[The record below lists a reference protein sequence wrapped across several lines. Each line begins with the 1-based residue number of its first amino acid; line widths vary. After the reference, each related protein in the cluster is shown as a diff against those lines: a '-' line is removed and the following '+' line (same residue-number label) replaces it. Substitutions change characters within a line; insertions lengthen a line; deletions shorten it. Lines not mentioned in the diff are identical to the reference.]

1 MERRSRNQISGI
13 DSSARRAQAR
23 PAGAKRGGRRQA
35 IRNSVSYVVEFV
47 FGNRSRLIWINRS
60 GHGEGSLGRLV
71 AVQRALHSIAR

>member
-1 MERRSRNQISGI
+1 MELIVQPDAHRRGPQGR
-13 DSSARRAQAR
+13 SAAADGKQSAT
-23 PAGAKRGGRRQA
+23 PYL
-35 IRNSVSYVVEFV
+35 YVVEFV